1 MRRAA
6 AEQQRRRARGN
17 GVTGVSQHAESNTA
31 DHPTTIG
38 VHLSM
43 PDGLRLPVDELIGA
57 HERVLRTEGR
67 GALGI

>member
-1 MRRAA
+1 
-6 AEQQRRRARGN
+6 
-17 GVTGVSQHAESNTA
+17 VSQHAESNTA

-43 PDGLRLPVDELIGA
+43 PDGLRLPVDELIAA